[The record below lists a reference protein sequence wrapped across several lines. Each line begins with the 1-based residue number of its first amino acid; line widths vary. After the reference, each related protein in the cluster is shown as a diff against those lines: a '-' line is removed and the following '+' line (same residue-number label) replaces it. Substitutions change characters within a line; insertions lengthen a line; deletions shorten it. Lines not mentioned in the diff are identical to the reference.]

1 MCAQTVECVQVPKK
15 EITAQPSGQSYAA
28 GIQWG
33 DKLFLI
39 MHYLFGAF
47 PEFQTDLCAT
57 VTRTQVDFS
66 VIFSAN
72 RGRDEACPETCPNS
86 AGCPVKGISFF
97 FFCQGLP
104 ARPLC
109 QTDVLPKQEDGD
121 KERKKKEREG
131 MEKVKTELRRIDFHH
146 LALPYCLDSSS
157 DYQWMIL
164 KINAEANK
172 RLTDGRFA
180 KGSYLHAAMLQS
192 LTLLE

>member
-1 MCAQTVECVQVPKK
+1 MQQEFNGGINYFWSCTTCLGPFQSSKLIYAPLWRAHRLTLASSFRQTGGEMRPVLKHVQ
-15 EITAQPSGQSYAA
+15 TLQAA
-28 GIQWG
+28 RWRV
-33 DKLFLI
+33 
-39 MHYLFGAF
+39 Y
-47 PEFQTDLCAT
+47 P
-57 VTRTQVDFS
+57 
-66 VIFSAN
+66 
-72 RGRDEACPETCPNS
+72 
-86 AGCPVKGISFF
+86 F